1 MLIFYLLTL
10 FAALPILAYLL
21 SQQTTNK
28 GIVLGT
34 TALVLIGCLIL
45 FISKFAIL
53 GTVQKQTLSEQ
64 INNQIYIDEKI
75 SSKSLK
81 QFDSLLDNQEK
92 KAWSI
97 EFISKSIDMKKLNS
111 AESLLTFSEKFFVS
125 NPEKLIFYSLYT
137 QLRDTRFP
145 EYKNSSFEISS
156 DSYFPCEVETG
167 TASLFINN
175 GPEIPIAEK
184 TFTKANDILL
194 TNRNSTIPG
203 FDIAS
208 AYLNNETIDIKIN
221 IICKNIEAN
230 YHTSNL
236 LVFDKNRVTNTYKI
250 KQNEWLK
257 GL

>member
-1 MLIFYLLTL
+1 
-10 FAALPILAYLL
+10 
-21 SQQTTNK
+21 
-28 GIVLGT
+28 
-34 TALVLIGCLIL
+34 
-45 FISKFAIL
+45 
-53 GTVQKQTLSEQ
+53 
-64 INNQIYIDEKI
+64 
-75 SSKSLK
+75 
-81 QFDSLLDNQEK
+81 
-92 KAWSI
+92 
-97 EFISKSIDMKKLNS
+97 MKKLNS
-111 AESLLTFSEKFFVS
+111 AESLIGFSEKFFVS

-194 TNRNSTIPG
+194 TNSNSTIPG

-230 YHTSNL
+230 YHISNL
-236 LVFDKNRVTNTYKI
+236 LVLDKNRVTNTYKI
-250 KQNEWLK
+250 EQNEWLK

>member
-21 SQQTTNK
+21 SQRTANK

-34 TALVLIGCLIL
+34 TTFVLIGCLIL

-81 QFDSLLDNQEK
+81 QFDSLLNEQEK
-92 KAWSI
+92 QAWSI

-111 AESLLTFSEKFFVS
+111 AESLLTFSEKFFIS

-167 TASLFINN
+167 TTSLFINN

-184 TFTKANDILL
+184 TFTKVNDILL

-230 YHTSNL
+230 YHISNL
-236 LVFDKNRVTNTYKI
+236 LVLDKNRVTNTYKI
-250 KQNEWLK
+250 EQNEWLK

>member
-21 SQQTTNK
+21 SQRTANK

-34 TALVLIGCLIL
+34 TTFVLIGCLIL

-81 QFDSLLDNQEK
+81 QFDSLLNEQEK
-92 KAWSI
+92 QAWSI

-111 AESLLTFSEKFFVS
+111 AESLLTFSEKFFIS

-167 TASLFINN
+167 TTSLFINN

-184 TFTKANDILL
+184 TFTKVNDILL

-230 YHTSNL
+230 YHISNL
-236 LVFDKNRVTNTYKI
+236 LVLDKNRVTNTSKI

>member
-10 FAALPILAYLL
+10 FAALPILDYLL
-21 SQQTTNK
+21 SQRTANK

-34 TALVLIGCLIL
+34 TTFVLIGCLIL

-81 QFDSLLDNQEK
+81 QFDSLLNEQEK
-92 KAWSI
+92 QAWSI

-111 AESLLTFSEKFFVS
+111 AESLLTFSEKFFIS

-175 GPEIPIAEK
+175 GPEIPIAKK

-194 TNRNSTIPG
+194 TNSNSTIPG

-230 YHTSNL
+230 YHISHL
-236 LVFDKNRVTNTYKI
+236 LVLDKNRVTNTYKI
-250 KQNEWLK
+250 EQNEWLK

>member
-1 MLIFYLLTL
+1 M
-10 FAALPILAYLL
+10 
-21 SQQTTNK
+21 
-28 GIVLGT
+28 
-34 TALVLIGCLIL
+34 
-45 FISKFAIL
+45 

-75 SSKSLK
+75 SSNSLK
-81 QFDSLLDNQEK
+81 QFDSLLNAQEK

-97 EFISKSIDMKKLNS
+97 ELISKSIDMKKLDS
-111 AESLLTFSEKFFVS
+111 AESLLGFSEKFFVS

-175 GPEIPIAEK
+175 GPEIPIAKK

-194 TNRNSTIPG
+194 TNSNSTIPG

-230 YHTSNL
+230 YHISNL
-236 LVFDKNRVTNTYKI
+236 LVLDKNRVTNTYKI
-250 KQNEWLK
+250 EQNEWLK

>member
-21 SQQTTNK
+21 SQRTANK

-34 TALVLIGCLIL
+34 TTFVLIGCLIL

-81 QFDSLLDNQEK
+81 QFDSLLNAQEK

-97 EFISKSIDMKKLNS
+97 ELISKSIDIKKLNS
-111 AESLLTFSEKFFVS
+111 AESLLGFSEKFFVS

-175 GPEIPIAEK
+175 GPEIPIAKK

-194 TNRNSTIPG
+194 TNSNSTIPG

-230 YHTSNL
+230 YHISNL
-236 LVFDKNRVTNTYKI
+236 LVLDKNRVTNTYKI
-250 KQNEWLK
+250 EQNEWLK

>member
-21 SQQTTNK
+21 SQRTANK

-34 TALVLIGCLIL
+34 TTFVLIGCLIL

-81 QFDSLLDNQEK
+81 QFDSLLNAQEK

-97 EFISKSIDMKKLNS
+97 ELISKSIDMKKLDS
-111 AESLLTFSEKFFVS
+111 AESLLGFSEKFFVS

-167 TASLFINN
+167 TTSLFINN

-184 TFTKANDILL
+184 TFTKVNDILL

-230 YHTSNL
+230 YHISNL
-236 LVFDKNRVTNTYKI
+236 LVLDKNRVTNTYKI
-250 KQNEWLK
+250 EQNEWLK

>member
-21 SQQTTNK
+21 SQRTANK

-34 TALVLIGCLIL
+34 TTFVLIGCLIL

-81 QFDSLLDNQEK
+81 QFDSLLNEQEK
-92 KAWSI
+92 QAWSI

-167 TASLFINN
+167 TTSLFINN

-184 TFTKANDILL
+184 TFTKVNDILL

-230 YHTSNL
+230 YHISNL
-236 LVFDKNRVTNTYKI
+236 LVLDKNRVTNTYKI
-250 KQNEWLK
+250 EQNEWLK